1 MAFNGFMGFVYLAY
15 MFFWLF
21 VAMDFRR
28 WDMTIDFIQNVLLV
42 AFALASSLLTIVV
55 GKLEQRVKELEDLKN
70 VKVYKRVIE

>member
-1 MAFNGFMGFVYLAY
+1 
-15 MFFWLF
+15 
-21 VAMDFRR
+21 
-28 WDMTIDFIQNVLLV
+28 MTIDFIQNVLLV